1 MAPPK
6 SKSADPIPTS
16 AVKALVPVN
25 YDGTM
30 YGPGLPDGDT
40 FDCRQPDLQ
49 QLLDVN
55 AVDEVQAAED
65 AAS

>member
-6 SKSADPIPTS
+6 SKSTDPIPTV

-25 YDGTM
+25 YDGTL

-40 FDCRQPDLQ
+40 FDCREPDLQ

-55 AVDEVQAAED
+55 AVEEVVAQQAPD
-65 AAS
+65 A